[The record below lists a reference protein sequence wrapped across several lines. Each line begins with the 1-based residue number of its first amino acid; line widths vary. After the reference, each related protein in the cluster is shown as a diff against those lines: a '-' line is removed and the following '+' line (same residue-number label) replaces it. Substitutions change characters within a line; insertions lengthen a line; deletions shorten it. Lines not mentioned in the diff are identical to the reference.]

1 MKLIIIGIIVFCAV
15 MFYAICAVP
24 KSAEEQRLE
33 DEEQMK
39 YLNEYRYRYKRS
51 MAKH

>member
-1 MKLIIIGIIVFCAV
+1 MKLIIIGIIVFCA
-15 MFYAICAVP
+15 FICYAICAVP

-33 DEEQMK
+33 DKEQME
-39 YLNEYRYRYKRS
+39 YLDKYRYRYKRS

>member
-1 MKLIIIGIIVFCAV
+1 MKLIIIGIIVFCV
-15 MFYAICAVP
+15 IMCYALCAVP

-33 DEEQMK
+33 DEEQME
-39 YLNEYRYRYKRS
+39 YLKNRYKRS

>member
-1 MKLIIIGIIVFCAV
+1 MKLIIIGIIVFCV
-15 MFYAICAVP
+15 IMFYALFAVP

-33 DEEQMK
+33 DEEQME
-39 YLNEYRYRYKRS
+39 YLKKYRYKRS